1 MGNHRRAA
9 ELPCMENPWKAH
21 IMRLPRVF
29 LEVIDLVGK
38 YSDKLAEGEVLPAGK
53 GTRPPGS
60 AGLKQNHNELDIK

>member
-1 MGNHRRAA
+1 
-9 ELPCMENPWKAH
+9 
-21 IMRLPRVF
+21 MRLPRVF